1 MEDIKT
7 IGRFLS
13 SAFENKHYKHLFK
26 DINACYIVDYENV
39 HQQGLSGIQYLPKHS
54 VVCVF
59 YSQITDTIP
68 IETARVAVNGKCKL
82 LFFKV
87 EAGQKNSLDFQLVTF
102 LGYLIAKHQS
112 LNIRIP
118 YYIITKDT
126 GFQNTAKFWLQ
137 LGFQIH
143 IQNKIIIPDEAE
155 QAEPKPTNT
164 SATVSKTVISTFS
177 AQEVTEEK
185 SVQKQEKPLPK
196 TKIPSEF
203 TPLSSFLKN
212 KIKDKADQIL
222 QYAIDC
228 TDKVE
233 FRNRLVK
240 DYGEKFAITWYKKI
254 RKYLPYKNKKSSNN
268 VLTKSF
274 CGTGNIRV

>member
-7 IGRFLS
+7 ISRFLS
-13 SAFENKHYKHLFK
+13 SAFENKHYKHLFEN
-26 DINACYIVDYENV
+26 INVCYIVDYENV

-68 IETARVAVNGKCKL
+68 IETAKAAINGKCKL
-82 LFFKV
+82 LFFQV
-87 EAGQKNSLDFQLVTF
+87 ESGQKNSLDFQLVTF

-137 LGFQIH
+137 LGIQIH
-143 IQNKIIIPDEAE
+143 IQNKIIMPDEAE
-155 QAEPKPTNT
+155 QTESKPTIT
-164 SATVSKTVISTFS
+164 PAKVSKVAISTPS
-177 AQEVTEEK
+177 TQEATEEK

-203 TPLSSFLKN
+203 TPLFSFLKN

-228 TDKVE
+228 TDKVA

-254 RKYLPYKNKKSSNN
+254 RKYLPYKNKKSSNS
-268 VLTKSF
+268 VLTK
-274 CGTGNIRV
+274 